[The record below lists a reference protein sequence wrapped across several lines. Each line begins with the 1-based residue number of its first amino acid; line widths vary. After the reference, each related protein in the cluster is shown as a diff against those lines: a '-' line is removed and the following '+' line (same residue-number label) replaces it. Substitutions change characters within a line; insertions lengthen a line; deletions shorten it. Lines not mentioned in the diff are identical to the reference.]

1 MVDLDGLKKINDTFG
16 HQEGDRA
23 LVAVAD
29 VLRTTFRRSDILGRF
44 GGDEFIALVVAAA
57 RDSGQIIAN
66 RLQSQLVA
74 RNVKDPRPYQISGSL
89 GVALFDPKTP
99 MSIEDLIGKA
109 DMALYVR

>member
-1 MVDLDGLKKINDTFG
+1 MCCGRPFG
-16 HQEGDRA
+16 ARIFLA
-23 LVAVAD
+23 AW
-29 VLRTTFRRSDILGRF
+29 
-44 GGDEFIALVVAAA
+44 GGDEFIALAVAAA

-74 RNVKDPRPYQISGSL
+74 RNVKDPRPYQLSCSL

-109 DMALYVR
+109 DTALYAQKR